1 MIDAQAT
8 ADVAARKAY
17 NDAHRMILDDGAGV
31 TYWNTAGTG
40 QMDQPFPWFTPD
52 NQVRV
57 GAAVTFPKPVV
68 MEWRNSTWK
77 LQPQTR
83 VTDDGSDR
91 VAFEQNRPAEPEDV
105 GGDLK
110 LATFNVLNYFTTLGE
125 DFAGCTAFNDRAG
138 NPIAVNSCPGNGP
151 RGAWNDVSFERQQ
164 TKIVNAINTID
175 ADIVSVE
182 EIENSLKVDNH
193 DRDEALSALVDALNA
208 DAGAGTWDYVDSPAS
223 ASDPSN
229 IDEQDVIRTGFIYQP
244 ASVVTVGAADM
255 LFDVPA
261 FGNAREPFAQAFK
274 AVGADDA
281 DGFAVIVNH
290 FKSKGS
296 GVDDGTGQG
305 LANPDRIA
313 QAEALSIFADDFAEA
328 RGVDAVFLAGDFNA
342 ASQEDPMQVLYGDG
356 YVGLDVEDKWS
367 YNFDGQAQSL
377 DHVLANPAAEELV
390 TGVDIW
396 EINANESSYNQY
408 SRYNYNAT
416 ILYDEAPFS
425 ASDHNPEVIGI
436 DGPDTE
442 PVETS
447 VTATGGPASYG
458 TDWTAHVTVSPA
470 AATGTVEVLDGT
482 TSLGT
487 ATLTNGAADIT
498 ISGTALQPGD
508 HTLTVRYLGDAEHA
522 PSEGSLQ
529 VEVAKA
535 VSTTTLDIE
544 PDEAVVGQDR
554 ITLTATVAATGVTPT
569 GQVVFSAN
577 GVEIGSA
584 PVTGGIATLKIG
596 PAPIVGTV
604 DVTAAYQ
611 GDATTAASTSDP
623 EPLTV
628 VKADV
633 KLKADVKPDKVVVNK
648 TKTRVEIE
656 VSARGQK
663 VTGKVEVKWS
673 GESKTVTLKNGKAT
687 VQLGKWGSTGQK
699 TVRVHYLGSS
709 LANPATEVVKFQ
721 VRAK

>member
-1 MIDAQAT
+1 M
-8 ADVAARKAY
+8 
-17 NDAHRMILDDGAGV
+17 
-31 TYWNTAGTG
+31 
-40 QMDQPFPWFTPD
+40 
-52 NQVRV
+52 
-57 GAAVTFPKPVV
+57 
-68 MEWRNSTWK
+68 
-77 LQPQTR
+77 
-83 VTDDGSDR
+83 
-91 VAFEQNRPAEPEDV
+91 
-105 GGDLK
+105 
-110 LATFNVLNYFTTLGE
+110 
-125 DFAGCTAFNDRAG
+125 
-138 NPIAVNSCPGNGP
+138 
-151 RGAWNDVSFERQQ
+151 
-164 TKIVNAINTID
+164 
-175 ADIVSVE
+175 
-182 EIENSLKVDNH
+182 
-193 DRDEALSALVDALNA
+193 
-208 DAGAGTWDYVDSPAS
+208 
-223 ASDPSN
+223 
-229 IDEQDVIRTGFIYQP
+229 
-244 ASVVTVGAADM
+244 
-255 LFDVPA
+255 
-261 FGNAREPFAQAFK
+261 
-274 AVGADDA
+274 
-281 DGFAVIVNH
+281 
-290 FKSKGS
+290 
-296 GVDDGTGQG
+296 
-305 LANPDRIA
+305 
-313 QAEALSIFADDFAEA
+313 
-328 RGVDAVFLAGDFNA
+328 
-342 ASQEDPMQVLYGDG
+342 
-356 YVGLDVEDKWS
+356 
-367 YNFDGQAQSL
+367 
-377 DHVLANPAAEELV
+377 
-390 TGVDIW
+390 
-396 EINANESSYNQY
+396 
-408 SRYNYNAT
+408 
-416 ILYDEAPFS
+416 
-425 ASDHNPEVIGI
+425 
-436 DGPDTE
+436 
-442 PVETS
+442 
-447 VTATGGPASYG
+447 TATGGPASYG